1 MGGRG
6 DVAAGPAAAHVAA
19 LAARVLASAA
29 DGAEEGSALAA
40 QARALARRLD
50 RLAYDDVTAFRAARA
65 ALDRVSEAGEERRDF
80 ALGQLLERAADVP
93 LAIAESA
100 ADVVELAQ
108 EIEPLVESRAA
119 PDVGAAARLAAG
131 AARAAAHLVE
141 LNLGVSEGDDRLDR
155 ALRAA
160 SVL

>member
-1 MGGRG
+1 MAGRS

-19 LAARVLASAA
+19 VAARVVASAA
-29 DGAEEGSALAA
+29 DGAGETALAA
-40 QARALARRLD
+40 QGRSLARRLD

-65 ALDRVSEAGEERRDF
+65 ALDAASDGGDARRDF

-100 ADVVELAQ
+100 ADVVALAQ
-108 EIEPLVESRAA
+108 EVEPLVAARSA
-119 PDVGAAARLAAG
+119 PDVGAAALFAAG

-141 LNLGVSEGDDRLDR
+141 ANLGVAPGDERLDR